1 MDNIVVKITAES
13 DMSAATQ
20 DFDQLKQKEQEIV
33 RQMDEIKKKSADF
46 AGAPKVIAALDTEY
60 KKLETDLKK
69 TKTSMDAFA
78 SSQKNVNDT
87 VANGA
92 VKHTSLRTQIASL
105 REELSRMEMA
115 GQDTSKTYI
124 DLSIRAGQLQDQ
136 MGDTRQTIQILSS
149 DTRALDTAMGL
160 GQGLGGAF
168 TAATSA
174 AALLGGENE
183 ELQKAFF
190 KVQAV
195 MGVLN
200 GVNEVALMLNKN
212 SVVMVNLRTAAES
225 SSTLAKIKNFG
236 ATQLQNGVTAIQT
249 GLESKNI
256 IVKGVSTAA
265 QWALNTAVMAFPGMA
280 IVAAIGAVVGALYYF
295 TSGSDKAKDKTEDL
309 EGSQKDLKIALSDT
323 NEEIDRQAKLFGAS
337 SGSNDIDIINFK
349 IEKYKENI
357 KNAKESLAQ
366 LAAQGKADRPI
377 SKQLNDLLFRDEQAL
392 YQLKEDLKVAELISS
407 REKKNKSIQIEKEKQ
422 AELKKIAEQKFQDD
436 RAFYT
441 KENEKRI
448 QDETD
453 AEKKLQ
459 TALNFAKTPIARE
472 EESEDETANDKRLK
486 KEVDAVRKAEAE
498 KQEIIAESIR
508 VTQELGNL
516 FFDSKQERL
525 SQEMSDLDQFYT
537 TDAEE
542 AKNNT
547 KLKLISEEELAKKKL
562 EIKIK
567 QAKLDK
573 EQALFNIA
581 IGTAVAIAQAL
592 PNVALSIL
600 AGILG
605 AAQAAA
611 VLAQPLPKYAK
622 GKKAGGKGHFATVGE
637 LGAETMWIPDGAAV
651 LPHNRGLNFDT
662 FKDFGVPMDIDSK
675 YIPNNQIDYDKLG
688 QSVGKYIKF
697 PKQKTVTVNVDK
709 SGIAVNEGGNQT
721 TFLNKKYAGQWN

>member
-236 ATQLQNGVTAIQT
+236 ATQLQNVNTAVQT
-249 GLESKNI
+249 GLESKST
-256 IVKGVSTAA
+256 IVKGAA
-265 QWALNTAVMAFPGMA
+265 TIAQYALNTAVLAFPA
-280 IVAAIGAVVGALYYF
+280 FLILAAITAIAAGFVAYSNSANEAERAQNKLNNEAYNF
-295 TSGSDKAKDKTEDL
+295 SQDMKERNRLTE
-309 EGSQKDLKIALSDT
+309 
-323 NEEIDRQAKLFGAS
+323 N
-337 SGSNDIDIINFK
+337 N
-349 IEKYKENI
+349 IELMK
-357 KNAKESLAQ
+357 
-366 LAAQGKADRPI
+366 AQGKSTQEIKAYEIERAEQN
-377 SKQLNDLLFRDEQAL
+377 KKYYLQQLNFLDATGKATKEQIDEAAKNVTDSGEQLLQIRHKYRVIEVQEQTNA
-392 YQLKEDLKVAELISS
+392 
-407 REKKNKSIQIEKEKQ
+407 KNKSIQIEKDKQ
-422 AELKKIAEQKFQDD
+422 AELKKIAEQKFQED

-459 TALNFAKTPIARE
+459 AALNFAKTPIARE
-472 EESEDETANDKRLK
+472 EESEDETSNDKRLK
-486 KEVDAVRKAEAE
+486 REIKAVKDAEAE

-508 VTQELGNL
+508 VTQELGNM
-516 FFDSKQERL
+516 FFDAKQERL

-605 AAQAAA
+605 AAQAAV

-651 LPHNRGLNFDT
+651 MPHNRGLNFDT

-675 YIPNNQIDYDKLG
+675 HIPGNQIDYDKLG